1 MCRNKKLRIDKNASV
16 ATAERRQT
24 FCCAQLSSQQRST
37 HTCRAADAQRPA
49 AAAAAA
55 GKKMEQADLLAE
67 LSKAWQSVPYLSLAL
82 IVSAWTIG
90 VFGLS
95 ILLDDCGDGESAADA
110 ITKLARRR
118 EFMKSH
124 VV

>member
-1 MCRNKKLRIDKNASV
+1 LGQKIRSAV
-16 ATAERRQT
+16 AAEAAQVNTTAQVLCIAAMDQT
-24 FCCAQLSSQQRST
+24 
-37 HTCRAADAQRPA
+37 
-49 AAAAAA
+49 
-55 GKKMEQADLLAE
+55 DLIAE

-95 ILLDDCGDGESAADA
+95 ILLDDCQDGESAADA

>member
-1 MCRNKKLRIDKNASV
+1 MASRVQCDRKKAAKIRGETLLRQLCI
-16 ATAERRQT
+16 AT
-24 FCCAQLSSQQRST
+24 
-37 HTCRAADAQRPA
+37 
-49 AAAAAA
+49 
-55 GKKMEQADLLAE
+55 MEQTDLMAE
-67 LSKAWQSVPYLSLAL
+67 LSKAWQSVPYLSLTL

-95 ILLDDCGDGESAADA
+95 ILLDGCGDGESAADA

>member
-1 MCRNKKLRIDKNASV
+1 MRTRLETNNTKPVRARAFTTLGKQPKAKSQRKRAV
-16 ATAERRQT
+16 AR
-24 FCCAQLSSQQRST
+24 
-37 HTCRAADAQRPA
+37 D
-49 AAAAAA
+49 
-55 GKKMEQADLLAE
+55 MEQVDLMAE

-95 ILLDDCGDGESAADA
+95 ILLDDCGAEGESAADA

>member
-1 MCRNKKLRIDKNASV
+1 MSYMTLARLTLRQALNFCALI
-16 ATAERRQT
+16 ATMDQT
-24 FCCAQLSSQQRST
+24 
-37 HTCRAADAQRPA
+37 
-49 AAAAAA
+49 
-55 GKKMEQADLLAE
+55 DLMAE

>member
-1 MCRNKKLRIDKNASV
+1 MHPSVLHTASPTKIAARKAQV
-16 ATAERRQT
+16 CIATMDQT
-24 FCCAQLSSQQRST
+24 
-37 HTCRAADAQRPA
+37 
-49 AAAAAA
+49 
-55 GKKMEQADLLAE
+55 DLMAE

-95 ILLDDCGDGESAADA
+95 ILLDDCGAEGESAADA

>member
-1 MCRNKKLRIDKNASV
+1 
-16 ATAERRQT
+16 
-24 FCCAQLSSQQRST
+24 
-37 HTCRAADAQRPA
+37 
-49 AAAAAA
+49 
-55 GKKMEQADLLAE
+55 MEQTDLVAE

-95 ILLDDCGDGESAADA
+95 ILLDDCQDGESAADA

>member
-1 MCRNKKLRIDKNASV
+1 MSNKTSGARSAD
-16 ATAERRQT
+16 R
-24 FCCAQLSSQQRST
+24 FGCANYYSSQQSST
-37 HTCRAADAQRPA
+37 HTCRNADTQPPCCSRSSSRQ
-49 AAAAAA
+49 
-55 GKKMEQADLLAE
+55 KMEQADLLAE

>member
-1 MCRNKKLRIDKNASV
+1 MSYKSLANLVKLDKKSYGQTCLLRELLLAAALNPPLP
-16 ATAERRQT
+16 RR
-24 FCCAQLSSQQRST
+24 R
-37 HTCRAADAQRPA
+37 RAAPCYSRSSSRQ
-49 AAAAAA
+49 
-55 GKKMEQADLLAE
+55 KMEQTDLLAE

>member
-1 MCRNKKLRIDKNASV
+1 MTTTSAAQGCI
-16 ATAERRQT
+16 AT
-24 FCCAQLSSQQRST
+24 
-37 HTCRAADAQRPA
+37 
-49 AAAAAA
+49 
-55 GKKMEQADLLAE
+55 MEQTDLMAE

-95 ILLDDCGDGESAADA
+95 ILLDDCGAEGESAADA

>member
-1 MCRNKKLRIDKNASV
+1 MFVHMIISYTITQQVLTRALHLMIFPETVNALHPKDEGYVRCCS
-16 ATAERRQT
+16 RSSSRQ
-24 FCCAQLSSQQRST
+24 
-37 HTCRAADAQRPA
+37 
-49 AAAAAA
+49 
-55 GKKMEQADLLAE
+55 KMEQADLLAE

>member
-1 MCRNKKLRIDKNASV
+1 MASTAAQALLRQSAGAKRSITAAKDRCT
-16 ATAERRQT
+16 ATMDQT
-24 FCCAQLSSQQRST
+24 
-37 HTCRAADAQRPA
+37 
-49 AAAAAA
+49 
-55 GKKMEQADLLAE
+55 DLMAE

>member
-1 MCRNKKLRIDKNASV
+1 
-16 ATAERRQT
+16 
-24 FCCAQLSSQQRST
+24 
-37 HTCRAADAQRPA
+37 
-49 AAAAAA
+49 
-55 GKKMEQADLLAE
+55 MENADLVAE

-82 IVSAWTIG
+82 IVSAWTVG

-95 ILLDDCGDGESAADA
+95 ILLDDCGDGEAGSAAEA
-110 ITKLARRR
+110 ITKLAPRR

>member
-1 MCRNKKLRIDKNASV
+1 
-16 ATAERRQT
+16 
-24 FCCAQLSSQQRST
+24 
-37 HTCRAADAQRPA
+37 
-49 AAAAAA
+49 
-55 GKKMEQADLLAE
+55 MENADLVAE
-67 LSKAWQSVPYLSLAL
+67 LAKAWQSVPYLSLAL
-82 IVSAWTIG
+82 IVSAWTVG

-95 ILLDDCGDGESAADA
+95 ILLDDCGDGEASSAAEA

>member
-1 MCRNKKLRIDKNASV
+1 MFFARVTILYSLVLFPSVKPLRAGSGALLVSYMTLARLALFAKALNCALI
-16 ATAERRQT
+16 ATMDQT
-24 FCCAQLSSQQRST
+24 
-37 HTCRAADAQRPA
+37 
-49 AAAAAA
+49 
-55 GKKMEQADLLAE
+55 DLMAE

-95 ILLDDCGDGESAADA
+95 ILLDDCQDGESAADA

>member
-1 MCRNKKLRIDKNASV
+1 MHYLASV
-16 ATAERRQT
+16 
-24 FCCAQLSSQQRST
+24 L
-37 HTCRAADAQRPA
+37 RPA
-49 AAAAAA
+49 SSPSQKKPQKLQKKHSKCSRGAA
-55 GKKMEQADLLAE
+55 EQAAVTTAARARCIAPMDQTDLMAE

-95 ILLDDCGDGESAADA
+95 ILLDNCGDGESAADA

>member
-1 MCRNKKLRIDKNASV
+1 MT
-16 ATAERRQT
+16 TAAQARRT
-24 FCCAQLSSQQRST
+24 A
-37 HTCRAADAQRPA
+37 P
-49 AAAAAA
+49 
-55 GKKMEQADLLAE
+55 MEQTDLMAE

-95 ILLDDCGDGESAADA
+95 ILLDDCGAEGESAADA

>member
-1 MCRNKKLRIDKNASV
+1 MHPSVLHTASPTKNLSAKQKAAQV
-16 ATAERRQT
+16 LCIAPMDQT
-24 FCCAQLSSQQRST
+24 
-37 HTCRAADAQRPA
+37 
-49 AAAAAA
+49 
-55 GKKMEQADLLAE
+55 DLMAE

-95 ILLDDCGDGESAADA
+95 ILLDDCQDGESAADA

>member
-1 MCRNKKLRIDKNASV
+1 MHASV
-16 ATAERRQT
+16 FQALAHP
-24 FCCAQLSSQQRST
+24 AQKSQKRSKN
-37 HTCRAADAQRPA
+37 RSAGAA
-49 AAAAAA
+49 
-55 GKKMEQADLLAE
+55 EQAAVTTAAQARCTASMDQTDLMAE

>member
-1 MCRNKKLRIDKNASV
+1 MLANLVVDKNA
-16 ATAERRQT
+16 A
-24 FCCAQLSSQQRST
+24 CASPESADLFAARIITPRSS
-37 HTCRAADAQRPA
+37 AQPTPA
-49 AAAAAA
+49 APPTQ
-55 GKKMEQADLLAE
+55 KMEQADLLAE

>member
-1 MCRNKKLRIDKNASV
+1 MHPSVLHTASETKIAASKPQLCI
-16 ATAERRQT
+16 ATMDQT
-24 FCCAQLSSQQRST
+24 
-37 HTCRAADAQRPA
+37 
-49 AAAAAA
+49 
-55 GKKMEQADLLAE
+55 DLMAE

-95 ILLDDCGDGESAADA
+95 ILLDDCQDGESAADA

>member
-1 MCRNKKLRIDKNASV
+1 MR
-16 ATAERRQT
+16 TAALT
-24 FCCAQLSSQQRST
+24 ICCN
-37 HTCRAADAQRPA
+37 
-49 AAAAAA
+49 
-55 GKKMEQADLLAE
+55 MEQTDLMAE

-95 ILLDDCGDGESAADA
+95 ILLDDCGAEGESAADA